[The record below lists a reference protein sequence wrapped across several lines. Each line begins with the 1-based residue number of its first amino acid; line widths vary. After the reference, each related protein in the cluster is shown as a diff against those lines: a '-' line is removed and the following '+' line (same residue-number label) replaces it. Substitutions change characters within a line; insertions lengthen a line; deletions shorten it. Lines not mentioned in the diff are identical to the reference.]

1 MTGSKNHCAWVLH
14 AMAELVIEVV
24 PFQENWLVKYG
35 QECAELYRVLKDQ
48 VQAVEHIGSTSV
60 PGMDAKPIID
70 IAVHLSTV
78 ALVPRL
84 VDRLAT
90 LNYVYQ
96 GEYGLPGRHF
106 FIKGDPR
113 AFHLHLVDDTTNHWR
128 RWIAFRDL
136 LRRDPELRETYKQLK
151 HDLAR
156 KYKFQR
162 ALYSEGK
169 STFINAAVRDFL

>member
-1 MTGSKNHCAWVLH
+1 
-14 AMAELVIEVV
+14 MAELLIQIV
-24 PFQENWLVKYG
+24 PFRENWLVKYA
-35 QECAELYRVLKDQ
+35 QERARLCRVLEDDM
-48 VQAVEHIGSTSV
+48 QAIEHIGSTSV
-60 PGMDAKPIID
+60 RGIDAKPIID
-70 IAVHLSTV
+70 IAVHLPTV

-84 VDRLAT
+84 VDGLAT
-90 LNYVYQ
+90 LDYDFQ

-106 FIKGDPR
+106 FIKGKPR

-128 RWIAFRDL
+128 RWIAFRDA
-136 LRRDPELRETYKQLK
+136 LRRDPELRKTYQQVK

-169 STFINAAVRDFL
+169 SAFIDSTVQDFLQC